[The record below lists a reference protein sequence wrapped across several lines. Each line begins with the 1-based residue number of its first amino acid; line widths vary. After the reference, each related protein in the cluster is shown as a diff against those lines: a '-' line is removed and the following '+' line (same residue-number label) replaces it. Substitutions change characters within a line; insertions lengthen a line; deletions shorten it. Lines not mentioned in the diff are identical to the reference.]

1 MNNEPEHDPL
11 CHDCTDQAEL
21 IDLLLHAIDTYQLY
35 APNVNEPSYVNHRYT
50 LIGLAAAARLT
61 GANFTEINAA
71 LGQQITNARTRSA
84 MIDAASRI
92 AAQSLITQPTHEQE
106 PTA

>member
-1 MNNEPEHDPL
+1 MDDKPEHDPL
-11 CHDCTDQAEL
+11 CHNCADQAEL

-35 APNVNEPSYVNHRYT
+35 APNVSEPSYVNHRYT

-61 GANFTEINAA
+61 GANFTEVNAA
-71 LGQQITNARTRSA
+71 LGTHITNARTRAA
-84 MIDAASRI
+84 MIDAATRI